1 MEYITVVRVLV
12 RESRRP
18 LRNIKVELFDRDEL
32 SPDDSLGLAY
42 TNKFGEASFKYS
54 TRDFADNPLGADDQP
69 LGAIRRDTVPDL
81 YPVIYNHSDEIVIDM
96 RDEATHN
103 EARLDILV
111 LIDEAVALAHKLDD
125 VLSESD

>member
-1 MEYITVVRVLV
+1 MEYVTVVRVLV

-18 LRNIKVELFDRDEL
+18 LRNVKVELFDRDEL

-42 TNKFGEASFKYS
+42 TNKFGEASFKYR
-54 TRDFADNPLGADDQP
+54 TRDFADNALGLDDQP
-69 LGAIRRDTVPDL
+69 ANAIKRDTVPDL
-81 YPVIYNHSDEIVIDM
+81 YPVIYNRSDEIVVDL

-111 LIDEAVALAHKLDD
+111 LIDESVALAHQLDD
-125 VLSESD
+125 VSTESE